1 MSAQEHNPAA
11 CESAGTLI
19 PGYLDGELGE
29 SQAGPLRKHLLSCPS
44 CRAKAADLTNI
55 KRWVHA
61 AVPTGEIVVPRGFAA
76 RVAQAAFAD
85 AGGVS
90 ALPAQAK
97 LLPTV
102 HAAVKTK
109 KAVPGGERDG
119 SIQPFVLGLTSVAA
133 VLLLSLSFLL
143 GLQGQPSGSD
153 LAAEQLPDLLPEV
166 LRELDEMNAKR
177 DKDRGS
183 LEIEKERGTYKR

>member
-1 MSAQEHNPAA
+1 M
-11 CESAGTLI
+11 
-19 PGYLDGELGE
+19 
-29 SQAGPLRKHLLSCPS
+29 
-44 CRAKAADLTNI
+44 
-55 KRWVHA
+55 
-61 AVPTGEIVVPRGFAA
+61 
-76 RVAQAAFAD
+76 
-85 AGGVS
+85 
-90 ALPAQAK
+90 PAQAK

-102 HAAVKTK
+102 HAAVTTK
-109 KAVPGGERDG
+109 KAAPGGERDG

-133 VLLLSLSFLL
+133 LLLLSLSFLL

>member
-1 MSAQEHNPAA
+1 M
-11 CESAGTLI
+11 
-19 PGYLDGELGE
+19 
-29 SQAGPLRKHLLSCPS
+29 
-44 CRAKAADLTNI
+44 
-55 KRWVHA
+55 
-61 AVPTGEIVVPRGFAA
+61 GFAA
-76 RVAQAAFAD
+76 RVAQAAFTD
-85 AGGVS
+85 AGDVLV
-90 ALPAQAK
+90 LPAQAK
-97 LLPTV
+97 LLPTL
-102 HAAVKTK
+102 HAAVPTK
-109 KAVPGGERDG
+109 RAVPAGESDG

>member
-1 MSAQEHNPAA
+1 MSTHEHNPAA
-11 CESAGTLI
+11 CKRARTLI
-19 PGYLDGELGE
+19 PGYLDGELSE

-61 AVPTGEIVVPRGFAA
+61 AVPTGEIEVPMGFAA
-76 RVAQAAFAD
+76 RVAQAAFTD
-85 AGGVS
+85 AGDALV
-90 ALPAQAK
+90 LPAQAK
-97 LLPTV
+97 LLPTL
-102 HAAVKTK
+102 HAAVPTK
-109 KAVPGGERDG
+109 RAVPAGESDG

-153 LAAEQLPDLLPEV
+153 LAAEQLPDLLP
-166 LRELDEMNAKR
+166 
-177 DKDRGS
+177 
-183 LEIEKERGTYKR
+183 